1 MLDAKVVANLLPKLG
16 VSVDLVRHGKWFWSK
31 IYVWRGKVP
40 AKGLMESSTGLWAV
54 SAPYGQVR
62 YPKDGPH
69 LLLFVISRDALTQSK
84 TTT

>member
-40 AKGLMESSTGLWAV
+40 AKGLMESSTGLCAV

-62 YPKDGPH
+62 VLQKMARTW
-69 LLLFVISRDALTQSK
+69 FIRDIP
-84 TTT
+84 